1 MELGLNREYIHDG
14 MWLFLPADIIWL
26 FLRKQIPDLNLAFER
41 RTPLQV
47 GIKFGQPFGHEGAR
61 FEPDLVRG
69 SICVAIL
76 VGFLFIPPRIL
87 LLVFVRVSPFV
98 SFVGF

>member
-1 MELGLNREYIHDG
+1 
-14 MWLFLPADIIWL
+14 MWPFLPSNIIWL

-41 RTPLQV
+41 RALLQV

-76 VGFLFIPPRIL
+76 VRFYLHFTTDL
-87 LLVFVRVSPFV
+87 LSVLVRVSPFV
-98 SFVGF
+98 SFCRVLDGE